1 MKHCV
6 RLCLLLQRH
15 RSIWLSNTIRV
26 LVMRKKAEVGMDI
39 GGKQPP
45 CLLHSPA
52 HEAKRG
58 KNVLLE
64 GSPGERYRERY
75 EGKKR
80 GWA

>member
-1 MKHCV
+1 
-6 RLCLLLQRH
+6 
-15 RSIWLSNTIRV
+15 
-26 LVMRKKAEVGMDI
+26 MRKKAEVGMDI

-80 GWA
+80 GWAS